1 MIKVVG
7 VRFKKAGKI
16 YYFDPV
22 DIEISQD
29 EKVIVETARG
39 MEYGI
44 AVVPGKEVEESDII
58 APLKPIIRLAN
69 EEDIQRNLENKTL
82 AEEAFKICEEKIV
95 VHQLDMNLIDTEYT
109 FDRNKLI
116 FYFTAERSRYRQTDY
131 RIQKIH

>member
-82 AEEAFKICEEKIV
+82 AEEAFKI
-95 VHQLDMNLIDTEYT
+95 
-109 FDRNKLI
+109 
-116 FYFTAERSRYRQTDY
+116 
-131 RIQKIH
+131 